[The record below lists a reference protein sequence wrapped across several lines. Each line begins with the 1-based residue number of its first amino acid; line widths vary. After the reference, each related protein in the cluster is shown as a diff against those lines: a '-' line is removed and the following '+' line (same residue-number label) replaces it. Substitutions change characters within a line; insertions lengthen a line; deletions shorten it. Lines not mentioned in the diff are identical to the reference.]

1 MPTIHRKLVFLA
13 ICAAILACQTA
24 SAAPGELKAKDE
36 KVESGE
42 PEAKATEEKDEVLKS
57 AETARI
63 VKQVNHVNEDN
74 SYTVGHEAEDGSFK
88 IETRSADGHVKGT
101 FAFVDAATG
110 ALKRFVYSTRP
121 EDAALINPPAMTNLP
136 TPPVAE
142 NKKRRQLRYRRP
154 QDSESPD
161 DPSQALTML
170 LRRSRQGSR
179 TDADELL
186 RLQQQQQQFY
196 QPGVDSGDVY
206 GADGQ
211 LRQHLLRGRVQSA
224 VLRHLTPGQLSELHQ
239 YVTPEARRALNPSLR
254 ALMSPVLDYLSNRDE
269 YYDPYLSYYPGQ
281 YQRPAAAYNPYYP
294 SAAAPYEDL
303 RLALIQRMLLA
314 ARLLGLDN
322 SLPLGR
328 LSGGGYEGD
337 QYSDRLVGQRFY
349 TQPDP
354 RLSSYN
360 LRSLPYQQALQLARE
375 THERQL
381 AAYQA
386 SYATRPTYPEPSA
399 TPFVIHTPDPAGVE
413 YEYSTVTPASAVRAT
428 SARPSNIQRVRN
440 VQVITAATATPSP
453 SSTTVAPRNRY

>member
-88 IETRSADGHVKGT
+88 IETRSADGHVK
-101 FAFVDAATG
+101 
-110 ALKRFVYSTRP
+110 
-121 EDAALINPPAMTNLP
+121 
-136 TPPVAE
+136 E